1 MPLQLKH
8 LNVTELIDA
17 AGGDP
22 WQMDRELEGGSPG
35 EISELATAFYNAGV
49 CTKETSDEFNTAKQR
64 FESAWDRQD
73 GGAHPI
79 NDSAEVQRATESL
92 HLTRVQMTRTGV
104 ELQNISAAL
113 SESQRSGM
121 VSISNLEARLR
132 LLDDQI
138 DAAIAEASA
147 NGTTA
152 DWSKLKA
159 AAIAATTNSLHEMRA
174 IHTAYGSALDKAT
187 QAMAADGYHAD
198 PTSDIDGHAE
208 QQDYGQPEAQKYGG
222 TERAADQALV
232 SSPGAWTPEK
242 QSAAGRLR
250 DYDTINNPTAS
261 VDETRYAG
269 ERLND
274 FETSKAT
281 GPLPID
287 PVLGGDARTRAQRR
301 LEMQQQLEQGLLG
314 SAGMTPDQATAFL
327 NSSEKQARELVMTRV
342 QEQLQQAGMSPQGAA
357 QAAADMSH
365 GIIPKELVE
374 GASAAGKPI
383 SGLKEAFD
391 RTAESLPTGGHWDDS
406 VVTYSAHDV
415 EALKA
420 VGSKLGVAGNLV
432 DLGVGLYDI
441 QHGVPVGQVVA
452 KTGGGMAGA
461 WALGALGAEIG
472 APAGP
477 PGAFIGSVTLGTLG
491 AIYGEDAGDQLYDWI
506 AGK

>member
-8 LNVTELIDA
+8 LNVGELIGA

-22 WQMDRELEGGSPG
+22 WQLDRALDGGSPG
-35 EISELATAFYNAGV
+35 EISELASAFYEAGV
-49 CTKETSDEFNTAKQR
+49 CTRETSEEFNTAKQR

-79 NDSAEVQRATESL
+79 NDSAEVQRATDSL
-92 HLTRVQMTRTGV
+92 HLTKEQMSRIGV
-104 ELQNISAAL
+104 ELQTISAAL
-113 SESQRSGM
+113 SESQRSGK
-121 VSISNLEARLR
+121 VSISNLEARLEQ
-132 LLDDQI
+132 LDDQI
-138 DAAIAEASA
+138 DARIAVAA
-147 NGTTA
+147 ADGRTA
-152 DWSKLKA
+152 DWSDLKA
-159 AAIAATTNSLHEMRA
+159 AAIDATANSLHEMQA
-174 IHTAYGSALDKAT
+174 IHDAYGSALDKAT
-187 QAMAADGYHAD
+187 QAMSADGYHAD
-198 PTSDIDGHAE
+198 PTSDIDGQGE
-208 QQDYGQPEAQKYGG
+208 ERNYGQAEAQKYGEA
-222 TERAADQALV
+222 ERAADQELV
-232 SSPGAWTPEK
+232 NSPGGWTPEK
-242 QSAAGRLR
+242 QAAAGRLR
-250 DYDTINNPTAS
+250 DYATINDPTSS

-274 FETSKAT
+274 YETSRST

-301 LEMQQQLEQGLLG
+301 LEMQQKLEQGLLG
-314 SAGMTPDQATAFL
+314 SAGMTPDQATEL
-327 NSSEKQARELVMTRV
+327 LDSSERQARELVITRV

-357 QAAADMSH
+357 QVATEMSH

-391 RTAESLPTGGHWDDS
+391 RTGESLPTGSHWNES

-420 VGSKLGVAGNLV
+420 VGSKLGVAGNLI

-441 QHGVPVGQVVA
+441 QHGVPVGQVAA

-477 PGAFIGSVTLGTLG
+477 PGVFIGSVTLGTIG
-491 AIYGEDAGDQLYDWI
+491 AIYGEDAGDQLYNWL

>member
-1 MPLQLKH
+1 
-8 LNVTELIDA
+8 
-17 AGGDP
+17 
-22 WQMDRELEGGSPG
+22 MDRELEGGSPG

-79 NDSAEVQRATESL
+79 NDSAEVHRATDSL
-92 HLTRVQMTRTGV
+92 HLTREQMSRTGV
-104 ELQNISAAL
+104 QLQNVAAAL
-113 SESQRSGM
+113 SESQRSGKI
-121 VSISNLEARLR
+121 SIGNLAARLQQ
-132 LLDDQI
+132 LDGQI
-138 DAAIAEASA
+138 EAAIAVASA

-152 DWSKLKA
+152 DWSELKA
-159 AAIAATTNSLHEMRA
+159 AAVAATSNSLREMQS
-174 IHTAYGSALDKAT
+174 IHTAYGNALDKAT
-187 QAMAADGYHAD
+187 QAMAADNYHAD
-198 PTSDIDGHAE
+198 PTPDIDGQAE
-208 QQDYGQPEAQKYGG
+208 QRNYGQSEAQKYGE
-222 TERAADQALV
+222 TQRAADQDLV
-232 SSPGAWTPEK
+232 NSPGEWTPEK
-242 QSAAGRLR
+242 QSAASRLR
-250 DYDTINNPTAS
+250 DYATINDPTAS
-261 VDETRYAG
+261 VDETRFAG
-269 ERLND
+269 ERLD
-274 FETSKAT
+274 DYETSKAT

-301 LEMQQQLEQGLLG
+301 LEMQQKLEQGLLG
-314 SAGMTPDQATAFL
+314 SAGMTPDQATEFL
-327 NSSEKQARELVMTRV
+327 DTSEKQARELVITRV

-357 QAAADMSH
+357 QAASDVSH

-391 RTAESLPTGGHWDDS
+391 RTAESLPTGNHWDDS
-406 VVTYSAHDV
+406 VVTYSARDV

-432 DLGVGLYDI
+432 DLGVGLYDT